1 MTPYSTFELGVV
13 ALLTIL
19 VLDLIG
25 IVGLAVT
32 YGGPAAYLILWAIAG
47 LSGFI
52 AGGILGVFSE
62 RRRAVRLALA
72 SSIIAALFL
81 LTAIGIAV
89 GLSHLDAVLGGQ
101 YLAAAGFQVA
111 GAIAGALA
119 GGTDRK
125 ENPPAE

>member
-1 MTPYSTFELGVV
+1 MTPYSAFELGVV

-32 YGGPAAYLILWAIAG
+32 YVGPAVYLILWAVAG

-52 AGGILGVFSE
+52 AGGILGAFAA
-62 RRRAVRLALA
+62 RRQAVKLALA
-72 SSIIAALFL
+72 SSTIAALFL
-81 LTAIGIAV
+81 LMALGTVV

-101 YLAAAGFQVA
+101 YLTAAGFQVV
-111 GAIAGALA
+111 GAAAGALA
-119 GGTDRK
+119 GGAGRIK
-125 ENPPAE
+125 NPPAE